1 MFDRTL
7 LALLLCVAPSLLAS
21 PQFQTETRTY
31 TVRGTVINSAT
42 GEPLSGALVEIYS
55 GQQHA
60 LLTGPDGKFHFEGL
74 ANGSFQLT
82 AKKPGYFSPEQIRRS
97 GAPATFVKTEEER
110 PVTLKLVP
118 EGVMYGR
125 VTGDNGE
132 PLESMPVQIL
142 WERVENG
149 KRSRENSRGIRTD
162 EQGEFRQAE
171 LQPGKYFVFAGPSFW
186 PAWFPDRLSKGG
198 ARGYPGVFFPGVPD
212 LSSAT
217 AIEIAPGTRAE
228 INLSVSSQPF
238 YRISGTVS
246 GYWPEQ
252 GVSFEIFSASGQPIA
267 AGMEF
272 DEARGTFRSTW
283 VPAGVCT
290 VLAASQDTKS
300 NQQRYATQR
309 LNITSDLGGV
319 HLALLPTGT
328 IPLDI
333 KLETTRNERQGDTG
347 VDFSGGRNQKRAQQ
361 YSPARV
367 VLKPQEHVFAQR
379 QQQYSESTTDEDST
393 PAIRNLPPGVYSVEV
408 YPNGPYYVQSARS
421 GSVDL
426 LVQNLTVEPGGSN
439 QPIQVVLRDDFA
451 SLEGSLTFGAESES
465 ATIMIIP
472 ANSLTNST
480 QQRQNVMVANRA
492 RTFQMPQLAPG
503 EYKVLAVENP
513 DEFEYGNPDVMRK
526 YLSKA
531 REVSLV
537 PNQKVKVELE
547 VVHIGD

>member
-513 DEFEYGNPDVMRK
+513 DEFEYGNPDIMRK

>member
-1 MFDRTL
+1 
-7 LALLLCVAPSLLAS
+7 
-21 PQFQTETRTY
+21 
-31 TVRGTVINSAT
+31 
-42 GEPLSGALVEIYS
+42 
-55 GQQHA
+55 
-60 LLTGPDGKFHFEGL
+60 
-74 ANGSFQLT
+74 
-82 AKKPGYFSPEQIRRS
+82 
-97 GAPATFVKTEEER
+97 
-110 PVTLKLVP
+110 
-118 EGVMYGR
+118 
-125 VTGDNGE
+125 
-132 PLESMPVQIL
+132 
-142 WERVENG
+142 
-149 KRSRENSRGIRTD
+149 
-162 EQGEFRQAE
+162 
-171 LQPGKYFVFAGPSFW
+171 
-186 PAWFPDRLSKGG
+186 
-198 ARGYPGVFFPGVPD
+198 
-212 LSSAT
+212 
-217 AIEIAPGTRAE
+217 
-228 INLSVSSQPF
+228 
-238 YRISGTVS
+238 
-246 GYWPEQ
+246 
-252 GVSFEIFSASGQPIA
+252 
-267 AGMEF
+267 
-272 DEARGTFRSTW
+272 
-283 VPAGVCT
+283 
-290 VLAASQDTKS
+290 
-300 NQQRYATQR
+300 
-309 LNITSDLGGV
+309 
-319 HLALLPTGT
+319 
-328 IPLDI
+328 
-333 KLETTRNERQGDTG
+333 
-347 VDFSGGRNQKRAQQ
+347 
-361 YSPARV
+361 V

>member
-1 MFDRTL
+1 
-7 LALLLCVAPSLLAS
+7 
-21 PQFQTETRTY
+21 
-31 TVRGTVINSAT
+31 
-42 GEPLSGALVEIYS
+42 
-55 GQQHA
+55 
-60 LLTGPDGKFHFEGL
+60 
-74 ANGSFQLT
+74 
-82 AKKPGYFSPEQIRRS
+82 
-97 GAPATFVKTEEER
+97 
-110 PVTLKLVP
+110 
-118 EGVMYGR
+118 
-125 VTGDNGE
+125 
-132 PLESMPVQIL
+132 
-142 WERVENG
+142 
-149 KRSRENSRGIRTD
+149 
-162 EQGEFRQAE
+162 
-171 LQPGKYFVFAGPSFW
+171 
-186 PAWFPDRLSKGG
+186 
-198 ARGYPGVFFPGVPD
+198 
-212 LSSAT
+212 
-217 AIEIAPGTRAE
+217 
-228 INLSVSSQPF
+228 
-238 YRISGTVS
+238 VS

>member
-186 PAWFPDRLSKGG
+186 PAWFPDRLSKSG

>member
-1 MFDRTL
+1 VQEAKD
-7 LALLLCVAPSLLAS
+7 
-21 PQFQTETRTY
+21 
-31 TVRGTVINSAT
+31 
-42 GEPLSGALVEIYS
+42 
-55 GQQHA
+55 GQP
-60 LLTGPDGKFHFEGL
+60 TDGKRESQIVNRLARDSARYKAEKQCSCEKEG
-74 ANGSFQLT
+74 GI
-82 AKKPGYFSPEQIRRS
+82 AKRR
-97 GAPATFVKTEEER
+97 
-110 PVTLKLVP
+110 
-118 EGVMYGR
+118 
-125 VTGDNGE
+125 GE
-132 PLESMPVQIL
+132 KKV
-142 WERVENG
+142 
-149 KRSRENSRGIRTD
+149 
-162 EQGEFRQAE
+162 
-171 LQPGKYFVFAGPSFW
+171 
-186 PAWFPDRLSKGG
+186 PDRLSKGG